1 MKVVSILI
9 AIFLGI
15 QLVES
20 IVASLIFGK
29 IFYYGTTGVF
39 RFFIDIVIQI
49 LLIIFF
55 IRFASNG
62 DTKVVKSTKQV
73 KSNDKIDTSTD
84 EGAGGIKWLC
94 FFFPLIGL
102 ILFLVWQKD
111 KPLSA
116 QECGKFALI
125 GFIVG
130 LVIGLIGF
138 IVSMAVVGS
147 MF

>member
-1 MKVVSILI
+1 MKVLLI

-20 IVASLIFGK
+20 IVASLIFGE
-29 IFYYGTTGVF
+29 IFYYGTGVF
-39 RFFIDIVIQI
+39 RFFINIVIQI

-84 EGAGGIKWLC
+84 EGAGGIKMAM
-94 FFFPLIGL
+94 
-102 ILFLVWQKD
+102 LFLSIDWIDFIFSMAKS

-116 QECGKFALI
+116 QECGKFWLYCWFGNWFNRI
-125 GFIVG
+125 YCKY
-130 LVIGLIGF
+130 
-138 IVSMAVVGS
+138 GS
-147 MF
+147 CRFNVLSNI